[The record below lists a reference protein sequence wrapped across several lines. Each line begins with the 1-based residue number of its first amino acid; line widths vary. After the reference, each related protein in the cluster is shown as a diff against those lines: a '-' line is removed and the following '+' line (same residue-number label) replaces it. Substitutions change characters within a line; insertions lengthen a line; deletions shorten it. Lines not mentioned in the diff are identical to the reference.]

1 MLPLDPQH
9 HTARMNRCV
18 ACIVAAVVAA
28 GIALAGG
35 AARAEMKGMTIGS
48 GSIGADYFS
57 FGSALQQVLAKAY
70 PKLTFENT
78 STSGSVENIRLLNR
92 GEIDLGL
99 FQVSEA
105 TKGAWDGTGRF
116 SSERPYKSIRI
127 VGALFNFNYTVIVRK
142 SSPIKS
148 IEELQGKTIVIGPD
162 PATQDVHAS
171 PIFEAFGVDYKKMK
185 RVYGSYS
192 DIYRQFNEGRADAGM
207 GYMASYIPIA
217 AILELAAGTEIRW
230 LNLDDQKLKAK
241 GIVPVTVPAGKLPH
255 QDGPLV
261 VAQRGLNV
269 LATTTSLTDDQAYV
283 VARLL
288 HKELATIAELVPV
301 LRSTVSDPAPLAAP
315 GDPFPYHA
323 GAAKYWR
330 EVGFF
335 K

>member
-1 MLPLDPQH
+1 MLASDRQH
-9 HTARMNRCV
+9 RSPAPYRRRATLAV
-18 ACIVAAVVAA
+18 ATVAA
-28 GIALAGG
+28 GLALA
-35 AARAEMKGMTIGS
+35 AAPARAEMKGMTIGS

-57 FGSALQQVLAKAY
+57 FGSALQQVLAKAH

-116 SSERPYKSIRI
+116 SSEKPYKSIRI

-148 IEELQGKTIVIGPD
+148 IEDLQGKSIVIGPD
-162 PATQDVHAS
+162 PATQDAHAG

-185 RVYGSYS
+185 RIYGSYS
-192 DIYRQFNEGRADAGM
+192 DIYRQFDEGRADAGM

-217 AILELAAGTEIRW
+217 AILELAAGTELRW
-230 LNLDDQKLKAK
+230 LNLDGDKLKAK
-241 GIVPVTVPAGKLPH
+241 GIVPVTVPAGKLPY
-255 QDGPLV
+255 QGGSLV

-269 LATTTSLTDDQAYV
+269 LATTTALTDDQAYE

-288 HKELATIAELVPV
+288 HKQLATIAELVPV
-301 LRSTVSDPAPLAAP
+301 LRSTVADPAPLAAP

-330 EVGFF
+330 EVGFL